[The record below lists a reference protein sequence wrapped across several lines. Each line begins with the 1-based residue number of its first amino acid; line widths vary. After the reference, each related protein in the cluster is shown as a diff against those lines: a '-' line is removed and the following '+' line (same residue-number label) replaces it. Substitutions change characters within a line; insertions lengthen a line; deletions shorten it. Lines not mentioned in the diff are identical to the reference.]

1 MSEETM
7 TSEAGKRDKLGR
19 VARPLV
25 QSKSL
30 TIRLS
35 PDELDALEKFRA
47 LREEASGGGRVTL
60 STAAREALMSGVGER
75 SGALREALSA
85 GAFDAD
91 ARALLERVYDALGH
105 AEGVVRKVGTNELQ
119 VLRKVNGG
127 DSLSSS
133 MVAAIEVN
141 RGELH
146 AITELMGEIAEAVS
160 SIGGGGN

>member
-1 MSEETM
+1 M

-35 PDELDALEKFRA
+35 PDELAALEKFRA

-60 STAAREALMSGVGER
+60 STAAREALMSGAGKR
-75 SGALREALSA
+75 SDALREALSA

-91 ARALLERVYDALGH
+91 ARVLLERVYDALGH
-105 AEGVVRKVGTNELQ
+105 AEGVVRRVGTNELQ
-119 VLRKVNGG
+119 VLRKLNGG
-127 DSLSSS
+127 EPLGGS
-133 MVAAIEVN
+133 MVAAIEAN
-141 RGELH
+141 WGELH
-146 AITELMGEIAEAVS
+146 AITELIGEIAEAVS
-160 SIGGGGN
+160 RIGGGGD